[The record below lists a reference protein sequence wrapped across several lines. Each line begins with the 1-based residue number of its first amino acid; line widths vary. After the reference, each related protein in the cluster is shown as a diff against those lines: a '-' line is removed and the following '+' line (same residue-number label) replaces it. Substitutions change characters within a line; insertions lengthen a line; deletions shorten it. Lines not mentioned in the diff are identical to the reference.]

1 MHIIFNYNIQFRR
14 LAHGLSLFFSIIMGI
29 MLLVTSSL
37 MANIYVKYCDYLED
51 QIYDYDYPTKCGD
64 DEKPF
69 VVLPLFGYF
78 TMIIWVRCL

>member
-1 MHIIFNYNIQFRR
+1 MHIIFNSNVQFRR

-37 MANIYVKYCDYLED
+37 MANIYVKYCDFLKD
-51 QIYDYDYPTKCGD
+51 YDYDYSTKCGE
-64 DEKPF
+64 DERPF
-69 VVLPLFGYF
+69 VILPLFGYF